1 MAKYRGP
8 VSNSVKIEQRLSYEP
23 KYKFILCRK
32 GFYSQKDSIKNSAIT
47 FLDDDYTTT
56 IYNKQSNFS
65 NIFSSNKI
73 FDNIYS
79 QRYCSPEI
87 YVWDRSRD
95 LVRI

>member
-1 MAKYRGP
+1 MAKDRGP
-8 VSNSVKIEQRLSYEP
+8 TVNPVKIEERISNEA

-32 GFYSQKDSIKNSAIT
+32 GFYSEKDSNKSSAIT

-56 IYNKQSNFS
+56 VYNKESSFSHIFGSNR
-65 NIFSSNKI
+65 I

-87 YVWDRSRD
+87 YVWDKSKD
-95 LVRI
+95 LIRI